1 MAPYRSRRAQDDV
14 AHWGPQCGRNPT
26 IISTLRRPRR
36 SREPTLLKLWKLK
49 TVSSDLSQPA
59 YMQPALTRYCR
70 QQSCLQQPWRSFA
83 QTAPRESRV
92 YTRGLTAFDGKKKL
106 GTKAGVTQSYI
117 LVACMHA
124 RSGPNDA
131 PQPTCT
137 TVANNAPRWRH
148 AAAI

>member
-1 MAPYRSRRAQDDV
+1 MAPCQSRRAQDDV
-14 AHWGPQCGRNPT
+14 AHWGPQYGRSPT

-36 SREPTLLKLWKLK
+36 SKEPTLLKLWKLK
-49 TVSSDLSQPA
+49 TVSHMSQPDHT
-59 YMQPALTRYCR
+59 QPALTRYCH
-70 QQSCLQQPWRSFA
+70 QQSCSQQPWRSFA
-83 QTAPRESRV
+83 QTAPRVSRV

-124 RSGPNDA
+124 RSGPSDA
-131 PQPTCT
+131 PQLTCT